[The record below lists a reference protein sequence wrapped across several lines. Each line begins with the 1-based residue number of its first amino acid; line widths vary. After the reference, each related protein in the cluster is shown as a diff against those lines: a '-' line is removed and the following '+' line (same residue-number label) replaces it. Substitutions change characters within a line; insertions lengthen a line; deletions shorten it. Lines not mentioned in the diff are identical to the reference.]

1 MKSILITGGTG
12 LIGSRL
18 VDSINKSIYSVYVLT
33 RKKSYKEN
41 GVEYIRWDPDKSIL
55 DISKIKNLYS
65 VINLAGQSIDGS
77 RWTKN
82 YKKKILES
90 RVNSTKL
97 LYDKIKERKQLPKSF
112 ISASATGFYKEN
124 TINPQTE
131 DDLSGDNFLSNVVQ
145 EWEKEIKRFNS
156 LGIRTTILRIGLVLS
171 KDGGVLKRL
180 YPLFK
185 FFLGIPIGS
194 GKQMISWIHEYDM
207 IGIISTAI
215 EDKKFDGIYNAVAP
229 ERVNNIEFT
238 KSLLLALNRFSYPVF
253 IKAPSIIVKLIFGE
267 QSDLVLNGLNI
278 SSEKLVQSNYKL
290 KFTELSSA
298 LSEIYTHK
306 N

>member
-41 GVEYIRWDPDKSIL
+41 GIEYIRWDPDKSIL
-55 DISKIKNLYS
+55 DISKVKNLYS

>member
-1 MKSILITGGTG
+1 MSPA
-12 LIGSRL
+12 
-18 VDSINKSIYSVYVLT
+18 VH
-33 RKKSYKEN
+33 
-41 GVEYIRWDPDKSIL
+41 
-55 DISKIKNLYS
+55 
-65 VINLAGQSIDGS
+65 
-77 RWTKN
+77 
-82 YKKKILES
+82 
-90 RVNSTKL
+90 
-97 LYDKIKERKQLPKSF
+97 
-112 ISASATGFYKEN
+112 
-124 TINPQTE
+124 E

-145 EWEKEIKRFNS
+145 EWEKETKRFNS

-253 IKAPSIIVKLIFGE
+253 IKAPSIIFLEIFLLIE
-267 QSDLVLNGLNI
+267 LTRVNI
-278 SSEKLVQSNYKL
+278 
-290 KFTELSSA
+290 LSVPSTA
-298 LSEIYTHK
+298 SIAK
-306 N
+306 I